1 MGCLAP
7 VPRNYSYAPMEIDR
21 VTPGGVCMKKMK
33 FGILMVLAVLALV
46 SVASALPDTIHIN
59 SRAVSQTSSYFK
71 LNVDAVNPAGDT
83 DIALGSNRAMCMD
96 YLTSGGQPVGEWN
109 VWDTRTVNNGDLP
122 VYFTHIPNWN
132 KVNWIAN
139 NENAD
144 WRITQA
150 AIWKL
155 DGACVSDP
163 TPADCYPAFGYA
175 SGYSHAAFDTY
186 WTQVQAQGSF
196 VPTYGEY
203 YAALLT
209 KVDSKVQPMAVRVY
223 IPPNEVPEFPTLAL
237 PVALLV
243 GIIGA
248 VTYVRTKKE

>member
-1 MGCLAP
+1 
-7 VPRNYSYAPMEIDR
+7 
-21 VTPGGVCMKKMK
+21 MKKMK

-46 SVASALPDTIHIN
+46 SVASALPDTIQIS
-59 SRAVSQTSSYFK
+59 SRAVSVTDSYFK
-71 LNVDAVNPAGDT
+71 VNVQSVNPLGDT
-83 DIALGSNRAMCMD
+83 DIPLGINRAMCMD
-96 YLTSGGQPVGEWN
+96 FLTSGGNPLGSWY
-109 VWDTRTVNNGDLP
+109 VWDTRTVNNADLP
-122 VYFTHIPNWN
+122 AYFKFIPNWN

-163 TPADCYPAFGYA
+163 TPEDCYPAFGYA
-175 SGYSHAAFDTY
+175 SGYSHAAFDAY
-186 WTQVQAQGSF
+186 WTQVNGAAASSF
-196 VPTYGEY
+196 VPTEGQY

-209 KVDSKVQPMAVRVY
+209 KVDQKVQPMAVRVY

-248 VTYVRTKKE
+248 VAYVRTKKE

>member
-1 MGCLAP
+1 
-7 VPRNYSYAPMEIDR
+7 MEIDR
-21 VTPGGVCMKKMK
+21 VTPGGVCMKKIK
-33 FGILMVLAVLALV
+33 FGILIVIAMLALV
-46 SVASALPDTIHIN
+46 SVASALPSTIDIN
-59 SRAVSQTSSYFK
+59 GRPVSITSSYFK
-71 LNVDAVNPAGDT
+71 INVVSVNPMGDT
-83 DIALGSNRAMCMD
+83 DIPLGTNRAMCMD
-96 YLTSGGQPVGEWN
+96 FLTSGGNPLGTWKVY
-109 VWDTRTVNNGDLP
+109 DTRTVNNGDLP
-122 VYFTHIPNWN
+122 AYFVHIPNWN

-139 NENAD
+139 HENAD

-163 TPADCYPAFGYA
+163 TPGDCYPAFGYA
-175 SGYSHAAFDTY
+175 SGYSRAAFDAY

-203 YAALLT
+203 YAALLI
-209 KVDSKVQPMAVRVY
+209 KEDSKVQPMAVRVY

-248 VTYVRTKKE
+248 VAYVRTKKE